1 MHHERNK
8 NESLR
13 HPPPAVGPPA
23 EKARAL
29 GPLLSRPRPLATL
42 ATMDT
47 SDLAPLVSDILRNNC

>member
-29 GPLLSRPRPLATL
+29 GPLLSLWPLATL
-42 ATMDT
+42 AAMDT
-47 SDLAPLVSDILRNNC
+47 SDLAPLVSDILSC